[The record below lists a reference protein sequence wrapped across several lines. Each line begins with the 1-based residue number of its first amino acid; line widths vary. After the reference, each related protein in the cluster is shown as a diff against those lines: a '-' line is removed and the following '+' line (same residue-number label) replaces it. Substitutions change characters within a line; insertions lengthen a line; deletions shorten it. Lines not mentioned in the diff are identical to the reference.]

1 MLDGTKSMNGKPLIF
16 LDNAST
22 TFKPQSVID
31 TLTKYYSQTTSNS
44 HRGDYDLCY
53 QMDVEVENSRQVIA
67 DFINGEKKEIIFTSG
82 TSMSINLIAYGYGI
96 KFLTADDEILITEA
110 EHASNVLPWFRVHEL
125 TGCKISY
132 IPLDKKGRLTPENL
146 RKVISKKTKMVC
158 VAHVTNV
165 LGFIAPIKELAKI
178 AHEYG
183 AVIAVDG
190 AQSVPHIKTDVKDLD
205 IDFLSFSGHKMC
217 GPTGVGVLWGKYDLL
232 DKMDP
237 FLAGGG
243 MNAKFDM
250 CGDIEYLIPPSKFE
264 AGTMNLSGILGLKT
278 AVEFINEIGIDNIHE
293 HEINLRKYFIEKA
306 KDIEDLIIYNE
317 EGDTGIVTFNIRDV
331 FAQDEATLLNSK
343 GIAVR
348 SGQHCAKILTNFL
361 KTSATCR
368 MSTYLYTTYEDID
381 QFLNALREG
390 GNILDA
396 YFN

>member
-1 MLDGTKSMNGKPLIF
+1 MYDVYKIRKQFPMLDGTKSMNGKPLIF

-53 QMDVEVENSRQVIA
+53 QMDVEVESSRQVIA

-250 CGDIEYLIPPSKFE
+250 CG
-264 AGTMNLSGILGLKT
+264 
-278 AVEFINEIGIDNIHE
+278 
-293 HEINLRKYFIEKA
+293 
-306 KDIEDLIIYNE
+306 
-317 EGDTGIVTFNIRDV
+317 
-331 FAQDEATLLNSK
+331 
-343 GIAVR
+343 
-348 SGQHCAKILTNFL
+348 
-361 KTSATCR
+361 
-368 MSTYLYTTYEDID
+368 
-381 QFLNALREG
+381 
-390 GNILDA
+390 
-396 YFN
+396 